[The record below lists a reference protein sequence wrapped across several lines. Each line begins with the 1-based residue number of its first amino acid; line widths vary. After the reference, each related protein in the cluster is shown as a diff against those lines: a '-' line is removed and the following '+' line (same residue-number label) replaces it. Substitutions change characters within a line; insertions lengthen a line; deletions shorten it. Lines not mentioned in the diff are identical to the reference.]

1 MLVVDFMH
9 EFELGVWKTL
19 LTHLLRVLYAASG
32 PSAVLVDTFNRRY
45 ELVSDEYWHVTDP
58 RTRFRLVPT
67 FGTHTIRHFKDNVS
81 ELKKLAARD
90 YEDILQVKQSKILL
104 LHLH

>member
-1 MLVVDFMH
+1 MLVVDLMH

-32 PSAVLVDTFNRRY
+32 PSAVLVDMFNQRY
-45 ELVSDEYWHVTDP
+45 EYTPDGCLHAANT
-58 RTRFRLVPT
+58 RARFRLVPT
-67 FGTHTIRHFKDNVS
+67 FGTYTIRRFKDNVS

-90 YEDILQVKQSKILL
+90 YEDILQVRRLESLQFPVC
-104 LHLH
+104 

>member
-1 MLVVDFMH
+1 MLVVDLMH
-9 EFELGVWKTL
+9 EFELGVWRTL

-32 PSAVLVDTFNRRY
+32 PSAALIDTFNRRH
-45 ELVSDEYWHVTDP
+45 EFAPDGHLHVANL

-67 FGTHTIRHFKDNVS
+67 FGTHTIRRFKDNVS

-90 YEDILQVKQSKILL
+90 YEDILQVRGSNPL
-104 LHLH
+104 

>member
-1 MLVVDFMH
+1 MLVIDLMH

-32 PSAVLVDTFNRRY
+32 PSAALVDTFNQRY
-45 ELVSDEYWHVTDP
+45 KFTLDEYLHVTHP
-58 RTRFRLVPT
+58 QTRFRLVPT
-67 FGTHTIRHFKDNVS
+67 FGINTIRRFKDNVS

-90 YEDILQVKQSKILL
+90 YEDILQVRRLK
-104 LHLH
+104 